1 MKAHF
6 FIAVVFVFAVTGV
19 SLLNAQQ
26 TAEQLY
32 QSGLYK
38 EEIEGQLD
46 AAIKTYETIIKQYPE
61 NRPVAAKALL
71 HFGICKERLGLK
83 EAQIAYERLVREYS
97 DQSDIVAQAKERLT
111 LLAGP
116 PSKKGFV
123 TRRIL
128 QDATGVEGYLTADG
142 RYITGLNFEN
152 GDVYRYDT
160 RSGQKS
166 VIKNTGT
173 WGEADMESMFQAI
186 SPDGKL
192 IVYDS
197 YVYDSYTKDWD
208 PQVIFRN
215 LDGSE
220 IRTLYSKKDSYFYPY
235 DWSYNQEF
243 IVGLLSENDTNKL
256 AMISTKDGTLRVL
269 KNVPAELFMIDKVSF
284 SPGDKLIAFSF
295 IQDGNPPN
303 GEVFLITPEGRNEI
317 KIAGHPAEDQLIEWT
332 PDGENLLF
340 RSDRSG
346 TWDLWTVRIIS
357 GNQQGEP
364 ELLKKD
370 FGFYPEVYGI
380 SPDGSF
386 YYKVST
392 PSGGLYS
399 GTVDLETGKILTPP
413 SKVTTRYAGPP
424 YDLRWSSEGQN
435 LLYLSRR
442 GGIGPGNN
450 IPTIRSFAA
459 GSEKFL
465 SPDLRFVN
473 QISWAPDSRSIVA
486 LGITE
491 KETAI
496 FRIDIETSKMTKLAG
511 KGKFNP
517 YLCPDGKTLVYLKGG
532 VMLISKLDLESG
544 KESEITKS
552 AFSYGISPDG
562 KRTVFCSND
571 TIKTI
576 PLNGGKP
583 TVLCSGL
590 AQNYRISWTGD
601 GHNIIARAV
610 SNKDNEPSKIWCIPV
625 QGGNPLQ
632 LDISVP
638 NMISFALHPDN
649 RHFVY
654 SVWEES
660 RSELWVMENFLAK

>member
-1 MKAHF
+1 MKSHQFIIVVLF
-6 FIAVVFVFAVTGV
+6 FAFSMVPAGY
-19 SLLNAQQ
+19 SQQ

-32 QSGLYK
+32 QSALYK
-38 EEIEGQLD
+38 EEIEGELD
-46 AAIKTYETIIKQYPE
+46 AAIKIYGTIIKQYPD

-71 HFGICKERLGLK
+71 HSGICKERLGMN
-83 EAQIAYERLVREYS
+83 EAQKAYERVVREYT
-97 DQSDIVAQAKERLT
+97 DQKEMVALAKERLAVLET
-111 LLAGP
+111 PGG
-116 PSKKGFV
+116 KKEFV
-123 TRRIL
+123 TRQIL
-128 QDATGVEGYLTADG
+128 AEASGVGGNLTADG
-142 RYITGLNFEN
+142 KYIKYLDLEKGNVFQF
-152 GDVYRYDT
+152 DIA
-160 RSGQKS
+160 SGQKS
-166 VIKNTGT
+166 QIKNNGQ
-173 WGEADMESMFQAI
+173 WSAADEESMFQAL

-192 IVYDS
+192 I
-197 YVYDSYTKDWD
+197 VYDSYTKDWD
-208 PQVIFRN
+208 PQVIIRN

-235 DWSYNQEF
+235 DWSYDQEF
-243 IVGLLSENDTNKL
+243 IIGLLSENDTNKL
-256 AMISTKDGTLRVL
+256 ALISTTDGTLRVL
-269 KNVPAELFMIDKVSF
+269 KNVPSELFMIDKACF
-284 SPGDKLIAFSF
+284 SPDGKLIAFSF
-295 IQDGNPPN
+295 IQDDNPPN
-303 GEVFLITPEGRNEI
+303 GEVFLITAEGRYEI
-317 KIAGHPAEDQLIEWT
+317 TIARHPAEDQLIDWT
-332 PDGENLLF
+332 PDGKNLLF

-346 TWDLWTVRIIS
+346 TWDIWTVRIKS

-364 ELLKKD
+364 VLLKKD
-370 FGFYPEVYGI
+370 FGFYPEVCGI
-380 SPDGSF
+380 TPDGSF

-399 GTVDLETGKILTPP
+399 GTINLETGKILTPP

-424 YDLRWSSEGQN
+424 FDLKWSPDGQY

-450 IPTIRSFAA
+450 IPTIRSDATGA
-459 GSEKFL
+459 EKFL

-491 KETAI
+491 KESAI
-496 FRIDIETSKMTKLAG
+496 FRIDIETSTIMKLAG
-511 KGKFNP
+511 PGKFNP
-517 YLCPDGKTLVYLKGG
+517 FLCPDGKTLVFLKGG

-562 KRTVFCSND
+562 KQAVFCNND
-571 TIKTI
+571 VIKTI
-576 PLNGGKP
+576 PLNGGDSK
-583 TVLCSGL
+583 VLCSGL
-590 AQNYRISWTGD
+590 AQNYRICWAGD

-610 SNKDNEPSKIWCIPV
+610 SNYDNEPSKIWRIPV
-625 QGGNPLQ
+625 LGGNPLQ

-654 SVWEES
+654 SVREES
-660 RSELWVMENFLAK
+660 KSELWVMENFLPK